1 MVMENVSRR
10 NWFKSAAGLTV
21 GFVSIPSLVDQL
33 MAAPVSEAERVYTHY
48 AGNNIIRLGSNENPY
63 GPSPKAREAV
73 IASISEGN
81 RYAFEATNEF
91 KKFLADKEG
100 VTPDHI
106 MIGNGSSELLC
117 VAGIGIG
124 LEGKRV
130 VSPFP
135 TFRLLMD
142 FAEKMGATWDRV
154 NLNEKLELDL
164 EAVASAV
171 TANTKMIFLVN
182 PNNPTGTLTD
192 WGTYQNFCEEM
203 SRKVTVYSDEA
214 YLEFLEPSEQRSM
227 VELIK
232 KGSDVIVSRTFSKIY
247 GLAGLRLGYVIAQPD
262 RIKQM
267 SKFQMG
273 GGVNINQ
280 AVLAA
285 AKASAGDD
293 DFMKMTRQKNAA
305 ARKVLEDY
313 LTKKSWF
320 FGKSHINLLFFPAP
334 IDGKTILAKTQ
345 EAGYQIRVWDYA
357 GKEWCRVSI
366 GTLEEMQGFVKAFD
380 KIV

>member
-1 MVMENVSRR
+1 MENVSRR

-21 GFVSIPSLVDQL
+21 GFVSIPSLVEQL
-33 MAAPVSEAERVYTHY
+33 MAAPVSEAERLHHPTFLKEGIV
-48 AGNNIIRLGSNENPY
+48 RLGSNENPY

-73 IASISEGN
+73 AASLNMGN
-81 RYAFEATNEF
+81 RYAFEATTSF

-100 VTPDHI
+100 VSPDHI

-117 VAGIGIG
+117 VAGMGVG

-142 FAEKMGATWDRV
+142 FAEKMGATWDKV
-154 NLNEKLELDL
+154 NVNEKLEVDL
-164 EAVASAV
+164 EKIAAAVRAD
-171 TANTKMIFLVN
+171 TKMIFLVN
-182 PNNPTGTLTD
+182 PNNPTGTTID
-192 WGTYQNFCEEM
+192 FNTYESFCEEM
-203 SRKVTVYSDEA
+203 SKKTTVYADEA
-214 YLEFLEPSEQRSM
+214 YLEFVEPSKQRSM
-227 VELIK
+227 INLIR

-267 SKFQMG
+267 SKYQMG
-273 GGVNINQ
+273 GGININQ

-285 AKASAGDD
+285 AKACVDD
-293 DFMKMTRQKNAA
+293 TAFMKMTREKNEA

-313 LTKKSWF
+313 LTKKKIF
-320 FGKSHINLLFFPAP
+320 FAKSSINLLFFQAP
-334 IDGKTILAKTQ
+334 VDGKTILTKTE

-366 GTLEEMQGFVKAFD
+366 GTQEEMQGFVKAFD
-380 KIV
+380 RIA

>member
-1 MVMENVSRR
+1 MTSRR
-10 NWFKSAAGLTV
+10 QWFKAAAGLTA
-21 GFVSIPSLVDQL
+21 GFVAIPSLVEEL
-33 MAAPVSEAERVYTHY
+33 MAAPVSEAERFHRFEANGTIV
-48 AGNNIIRLGSNENPY
+48 RLGSNENPY

-73 IASISEGN
+73 IASLNEGN
-81 RYAFEATNEF
+81 RYAFEATQEF
-91 KKFLADKEG
+91 KKFLAEKEG
-100 VTPDHI
+100 VTVDHI

-154 NLNEKLELDL
+154 NLNDQLAMDL
-164 EAVASAV
+164 EATAAAV
-171 TANTKMIFLVN
+171 KADTKMLFLVN
-182 PNNPTGTLTD
+182 PNNPTGTLAAPD
-192 WGTYQNFCEEM
+192 QYKAFCEEM
-203 SRKVTVYSDEA
+203 SKKTTVYSDEA
-214 YLEFLEPSEQRSM
+214 YLEFLAPAQQQSM

-232 KGSDVIVSRTFSKIY
+232 QGKDVIVSRTFSKIY

-267 SKFQMG
+267 SKYQMG

-285 AKASAGDD
+285 AKASANDTA
-293 DFMKMTRQKNAA
+293 FMNMTREKNTS

-313 LTKKSWF
+313 LTKKGWF

-366 GTLEEMQGFVKAFD
+366 GTEAEMKGFVKAFD
-380 KIV
+380 SIVG

>member
-1 MVMENVSRR
+1 MTSRR
-10 NWFKSAAGLTV
+10 QWFKAAAGLTA
-21 GFVSIPSLVDQL
+21 GFVAIPSLVEEL
-33 MAAPVSEAERVYTHY
+33 MAAPVSEAERFHTYSLNDKLV
-48 AGNNIIRLGSNENPY
+48 RLGSNENPY

-73 IASISEGN
+73 IASLNEGN
-81 RYAFEATNEF
+81 RYAFEATTEF

-100 VTPDHI
+100 VSVDHI
-106 MIGNGSSELLC
+106 LIGNGSSELLC

-130 VSPFP
+130 ASPFP

-154 NLNEKLELDL
+154 NLNDQLAIDL
-164 EAVASAV
+164 EVTASAV
-171 TANTKMIFLVN
+171 KADTKMLFLVN

-192 WGTYQNFCEEM
+192 PNQYRAFCEEM
-203 SRKVTVYSDEA
+203 SKKTTVYSDEA
-214 YLEFLEPSEQRSM
+214 YLEFLPPEEQHSM

-232 KGSDVIVSRTFSKIY
+232 QGKDIIVSRTFSKIY

-267 SKFQMG
+267 SKYQMG

-285 AKASAGDD
+285 AKASAGDTA
-293 DFMKMTRQKNAA
+293 FMNMSRNKNAT

-313 LTKKSWF
+313 LIKKGWF
-320 FGKSHINLLFFPAP
+320 FGKSCINLLFFPAP

-357 GKEWCRVSI
+357 GKEWCRVSV
-366 GTLEEMQGFVKAFD
+366 GTETEMKGFVKVFD
-380 KIV
+380 NLVG

>member
-1 MVMENVSRR
+1 MQNVSRR
-10 NWFKSAAGLTV
+10 NWFKSAAGLTA
-21 GFVSIPSLVDQL
+21 GFVAIPSLVEEL
-33 MAAPVSEAERVYTHY
+33 MAAPVSEAERLHISLT
-48 AGNNIIRLGSNENPY
+48 NDKLIRLGSNENPY

-73 IASISEGN
+73 VASLSEGN
-81 RYAFEATNEF
+81 RYAFETTIEF
-91 KKFLADKEG
+91 KKFLAEREG
-100 VTPDHI
+100 VTIDHI

-135 TFRLLMD
+135 TFTLLMT

-154 NLNEKLELDL
+154 SLDDKLALDL
-164 EAVASAV
+164 EATASAV
-171 TANTKMIFLVN
+171 KADTKMVFLVN

-192 WGTYQNFCEEM
+192 WNAYRNFCEEI
-203 SRKVTVYSDEA
+203 SKKVTVYSDEA
-214 YLEFLEPSEQRSM
+214 YLEFLEPSQQRSM
-227 VELIK
+227 VELVK
-232 KGSDVIVSRTFSKIY
+232 QGRDVMVSRTFSKIF
-247 GLAGLRLGYVIAQPD
+247 GLAGLRLGYVVAQPD
-262 RIKQM
+262 RIREM
-267 SKFQMG
+267 SKYQMG

-285 AKASAGDD
+285 AKATVDD
-293 DFMKMTRQKNAA
+293 KDFMKMTREKNAA

-313 LTKKSWF
+313 VSNKGWF

-366 GTLEEMQGFVKAFD
+366 GTVEEMKGFVKAFD
-380 KIV
+380 KIAG